1 MIKVMLYVSIGT
13 VAMLLPMV
21 IVAANRKTKL
31 WKSLPV
37 AFYATVTGTLST
49 YLWFFLENQ
58 WIGGISFFGAVF
70 LVPMAFLLMRKPLR
84 EPYDN
89 MMDMFAAGI
98 CMMLAVMK
106 VQCLTSGCCGGRV
119 LYYDANAVAVVFPSQ
134 LAELAN
140 AVVLMLV
147 LLIMGIKNRNRGRL
161 YPWFMILYGVTR
173 FVLNIFR
180 QEWVTYDGPLM
191 PLGNIWSLLALAA
204 GIVWLVVLHRRAKTA
219 TENP

>member
-1 MIKVMLYVSIGT
+1 
-13 VAMLLPMV
+13 
-21 IVAANRKTKL
+21 
-31 WKSLPV
+31 
-37 AFYATVTGTLST
+37 
-49 YLWFFLENQ
+49 
-58 WIGGISFFGAVF
+58 
-70 LVPMAFLLMRKPLR
+70 
-84 EPYDN
+84 
-89 MMDMFAAGI
+89 
-98 CMMLAVMK
+98 MMLAVMK

-219 TENP
+219 TKTP